1 MVNTGISKVGR
12 PFGNYLAEL
21 REIDDDIDKALKDNK
36 LLTIDRGW
44 PTYSSVNNV
53 VLEYCD

>member
-21 REIDDDIDKALKDNK
+21 KEIDDGIDEALK
-36 LLTIDRGW
+36 RQ
-44 PTYSSVNNV
+44 
-53 VLEYCD
+53 